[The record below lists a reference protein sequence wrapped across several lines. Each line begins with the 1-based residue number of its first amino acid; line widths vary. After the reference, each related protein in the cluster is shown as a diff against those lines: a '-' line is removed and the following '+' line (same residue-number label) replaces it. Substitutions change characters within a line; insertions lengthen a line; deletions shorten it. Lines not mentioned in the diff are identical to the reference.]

1 MTPAEALKLIQG
13 YAAAGRVEL
22 TLHARQRM
30 RERGARREDVLRAIA
45 VATSARASDDRWRL
59 DGADTDGDALS
70 VVCVL
75 ADGVVVVTVF

>member
-1 MTPAEALKLIQG
+1 
-13 YAAAGRVEL
+13 
-22 TLHARQRM
+22 M